1 MTYKKTLIIA
11 EAGVNHNGD
20 LSLAKQLVNAAFSA
34 GADLVK
40 FQTFDAERLVTK
52 NAPKA
57 AYQIDRSHLK
67 ESQMEMLRKVE
78 LSPEMH
84 DQIISYCKEIG
95 IGFLSTAFDLPG
107 LNFLRSKGANLFKI
121 PSGEITNFPYLQHVG
136 SFRGDII
143 MSTGMSNLGEIEA
156 ALDVLVSSGTTR
168 DHITVLH
175 CNTEYPT
182 PFVDVNLLAMDAIRN
197 AFGVRIGYSDH
208 TIGIEVPI
216 AAVSLGAVVIEKH
229 LTISRDFSGPDHRTS
244 LEPKEFKDMVIAIR
258 NIECALG
265 DGIKRPTSSEA
276 KNRLIVRKSLV
287 ASRPILKGD
296 VFSPENI
303 TTKRPG
309 IGISPMRCNEVW
321 GKIAKRVF
329 EVDELIEL

>member
-20 LSLAKQLVNAAFSA
+20 FSLAKQLVNAAFSA

-52 NAPKA
+52 DAPKA
-57 AYQIDRSHLK
+57 AYQIDGSHLE
-67 ESQMEMLRKVE
+67 ESQMEMLRKVQ

-95 IGFLSTAFDLPG
+95 IGFLSTAFDIPG

-121 PSGEITNFPYLQHVG
+121 PSGEITNLPYLQHVG
-136 SFRGDII
+136 SFRENII

-156 ALDVLVSSGTTR
+156 ALDVLVSSGTAR
-168 DHITVLH
+168 DQITVLH

-197 AFGVRIGYSDH
+197 AFGVGIGYSDH

-216 AAVSLGAVVIEKH
+216 AAVSLGAIVIEKH
-229 LTISRDFSGPDHRTS
+229 LTISRDFLGPDHRTS
-244 LEPKEFKDMVIAIR
+244 LEPKEFSDMVIAIR

-296 VFSPENI
+296 VFAPENI

-321 GKIAKRVF
+321 GKIAKRAF